1 MKRTGILFLFALL
14 LIAGVVEGQSGN
26 SAPSGT
32 YRWGQFYIT
41 FSGKD
46 FTGSYMNPISGTFSV
61 SRGRLTLNVKSGA
74 EKGSGIPSKM
84 NWTVVDANTIRDHE
98 NMFWKKED
106 TTGTKGSPNS
116 AGGRDSGRE
125 AVLNEQ
131 QRQQQTQEQAQKAQV
146 QQQQEE
152 YASIPAEPENSFS
165 FELTSK
171 GDGIKITGYKGS
183 AKEVRIPSSIQDFP
197 VLEISGFARNT
208 TITSVVIP
216 PGITAIGDRLFQGC
230 TNLASVVIPNSVTSI
245 GTEAFKD
252 CVNLASVN
260 RFPDRIG
267 DSAFQGCRSLTGT
280 INLDGNVGNNAFAG
294 TGFSA
299 VTLSLRIYGRNIS
312 ASVFADCL
320 NLREATIVGRDLGG
334 TTRGEGR
341 EQVTINQVL
350 VPEGLFRGCTALTTV
365 NLSRVTGISARAF
378 SGCTSLTDIAI
389 PASVTGGRQ
398 GEEYEY
404 VSIGDGAFAGCSSLT
419 TITIPESVTR
429 IDSGRDAFSG
439 CSGLSLR
446 AQARL
451 KQLGYSG
458 SF

>member
-1 MKRTGILFLFALL
+1 MKKTIFKAVLLSVIVAL
-14 LIAGVVEGQSGN
+14 AVVSCATSPQ
-26 SAPSGT
+26 
-32 YRWGQFYIT
+32 
-41 FSGKD
+41 D
-46 FTGSYMNPISGTFSV
+46 NP
-61 SRGRLTLNVKSGA
+61 LYGA
-74 EKGSGIPSKM
+74 
-84 NWTVVDANTIRDHE
+84 
-98 NMFWKKED
+98 
-106 TTGTKGSPNS
+106 TGTQGSPNS
-116 AGGRDSGRE
+116 TEGRDRGRE
-125 AVLNEQ
+125 SEINEQ
-131 QRQQQTQEQAQKAQV
+131 QRQQQTQEQAQKAQA
-146 QQQQEE
+146 QQQQED

-165 FELTSK
+165 FELTSD
-171 GDGIKITGYKGS
+171 GDGIKITGYKGT

-208 TITSVVIP
+208 TITSIAIP

-230 TNLASVVIPNSVTSI
+230 TNLASVIIPNSVTSI

-260 RFPDRIG
+260 RFPNRIG

-280 INLDGNVGNNAFAG
+280 INLDGDVGSNAFAG
-294 TGFSA
+294 TGYSA
-299 VTLSLRIYGRNIS
+299 VTLSLTERGRNIR
-312 ASVFADCL
+312 ARVFADCL

-334 TTRGEGR
+334 TMWVDVRMNQV
-341 EQVTINQVL
+341 QVTIEDVS
-350 VPEGLFRGCTALTTV
+350 VPEGLFSGCTALTTV

-389 PASVTGGRQ
+389 PASVTDGRQ
-398 GEEYEY
+398 GYEY
-404 VSIGDGAFAGCSSLT
+404 VSIGDGAFAGCFSLT

-429 IDSGRDAFSG
+429 IASGRDAFSG

-451 KQLGYSG
+451 KQLGYGG

>member
-1 MKRTGILFLFALL
+1 MKKTIFKAVLLSVIVALAV
-14 LIAGVVEGQSGN
+14 ISCATSPQ
-26 SAPSGT
+26 
-32 YRWGQFYIT
+32 
-41 FSGKD
+41 D
-46 FTGSYMNPISGTFSV
+46 NP
-61 SRGRLTLNVKSGA
+61 LY
-74 EKGSGIPSKM
+74 
-84 NWTVVDANTIRDHE
+84 
-98 NMFWKKED
+98 D

-131 QRQQQTQEQAQKAQV
+131 QRQQQTREQEQKAQV
-146 QQQQEE
+146 QRQQED

-171 GDGIKITGYKGS
+171 GDGIKITGYKGTT
-183 AKEVRIPSSIQDFP
+183 KEVRIPSSIQDFP
-197 VLEISGFARNT
+197 VLEINGFTRNT

-216 PGITAIGDRLFQGC
+216 PGVTAIGDRLFQGC

-260 RFPDRIG
+260 RFPRWIG
-267 DSAFQGCRSLTGT
+267 ASAFQGCRLLTGT
-280 INLDGNVGNNAFAG
+280 IDLNGNTVGNNAFAG

-299 VTLSLRIYGRNIS
+299 VRISLSGEFPHETEVARPGR
-312 ASVFADCL
+312 SVFADCL
-320 NLREATIVGRDLGG
+320 NLREATIVGTNLGN
-334 TTRGEGR
+334 TRQAFRGGEETIR
-341 EQVTINQVL
+341 EIS
-350 VPEGLFRGCTALTTV
+350 VPEGLFSGCTALTTV
-365 NLSRVTGISARAF
+365 NLSRVSGISARVF

-389 PASVTGGRQ
+389 PESVTQ
-398 GEEYEY
+398 
-404 VSIGDGAFAGCSSLT
+404 IGDGAFAGCFSLT

-429 IDSGRDAFSG
+429 IRFSSGAFSG

-451 KQLGYSG
+451 KQLGYDG